1 MTVQILAV
9 ARPRAALRALMRLL
23 DELHRRYVERRTL
36 SALARLD
43 PHLLRDIG
51 LPDGAETGA
60 VRRMLRRP

>member
-9 ARPRAALRALMRLL
+9 ARQRAALKALARLL
-23 DELHRRYVERRTL
+23 DALHRRYVERRTL

-43 PHLLRDIG
+43 PHLLHDIG
-51 LPDGAETGA
+51 LPGGAEARA

>member
-1 MTVQILAV
+1 MSVQILAV
-9 ARPRAALRALMRLL
+9 ARPRAAMSAFVRLH
-23 DELHRRYVERRTL
+23 DDLHRHYVERRTQ

-51 LPDGAETGA
+51 LTDGTDARA